1 MDTVGQPPADA
12 DLHLLTDWSDP
23 SGQSRTRRAAVL
35 SVLVHVIVLAALA
48 LLPESVFFSA
58 PPPVETAEVHKIV
71 TPLIEPLTE
80 LTQKA
85 PTKGKVNKEFNATDL
100 KPRPNIQIPAGPP
113 STSRPKAVLPPT
125 PVPVSKPVQ
134 PAPLPEPPKVETA
147 VKEAPK
153 PVLPPGPAPAPPQIQ
168 AVEKPKP
175 LFENIGGPL
184 QPTEA
189 SKPAPSVAQAIRQAE
204 RGRAQGGLM
213 VGDDGATGPGGVG
226 SGINLPPSPGSQG
239 SNLQL
244 LSDPLGVD
252 FRPYLTQILAT
263 VKRNW
268 LAILPESVKLG
279 RRGKVAIQFSISREG
294 SVPKLVIASGSG
306 TEALDRAA
314 VAAISASNPFPPL
327 PNEFKGDRVVLQ
339 FNFAYNMPRQ

>member
-1 MDTVGQPPADA
+1 METVAQPPADA
-12 DLHLLTDWSDP
+12 DLHLLTDWSDA
-23 SGQSRTRRAAVL
+23 SGTSRTRKAAIL
-35 SVLVHVIVLAALA
+35 SVLVHVVVLTALA
-48 LLPESVFFSA
+48 FLPESAFFSS
-58 PPPVETAEVHKIV
+58 PPPVEDAELHKVV

-80 LTQKA
+80 LTQKP

-113 STSRPKAVLPPT
+113 STTRPKAVLPAP
-125 PVPVSKPVQ
+125 PVPVPKPVQ

-147 VKEAPK
+147 KESPK
-153 PVLPPGPAPAPPQIQ
+153 PVLPPAPTPAPPQIQ
-168 AVEKPKP
+168 AEEKPKSV
-175 LFENIGGPL
+175 FEDIGGPP
-184 QPTEA
+184 QPA
-189 SKPAPSVAQAIRQAE
+189 AAAKPAPSVAQAIRQAE
-204 RGRAQGGLM
+204 SGHPQGGLM
-213 VGDDGATGPGGVG
+213 VGDNGASGPGGY
-226 SGINLPPSPGSQG
+226 GIGLNLPPSAGSQG

-268 LAILPESVKLG
+268 LAILPESVRLG
-279 RRGKVAIQFSISREG
+279 RQGRVAIQFSISREG
-294 SVPKLVIASGSG
+294 KVPKLVIASASG